1 MRSNAMFFKLF
12 FGTLSSCLL
21 ADTLPLSD
29 SYTAPA
35 APKTLYSAPQSYNP
49 PQSYNAPQSY
59 KAPSYSA
66 PQSTSY
72 SSPGVQT
79 VAVKIEISNI
89 G

>member
-12 FGTLSSCLL
+12 FGTLISCLL

-49 PQSYNAPQSY
+49 PQSYNAP
-59 KAPSYSA
+59 SYSA

-79 VAVKIEISNI
+79 VAVKIKISNV